1 MAVITRYVDAGS
13 SGGDGTTQNTS
24 GTDAAYA
31 SLSAAL
37 AAESTD
43 LVTAG
48 DRLVIICGGS
58 DADSVAVADNAI
70 GTIPGMT
77 TSATNDITIQADDNH
92 NGVWD
97 DTIYRLDNNGYRAPF
112 SFPTNLH
119 VTVVGLQINQ
129 SRNASG
135 GAGGNII
142 RARSSGAGSGTLDR
156 CLLRHTGSN
165 VDGTG
170 KCNGII
176 TESLTGD
183 FVLNVRNCIIYD
195 PPRNGFQMRMVDT
208 SGGGALHALNCTVI
222 NAGANGFNVA
232 ARSSSGGVGS
242 LRNCIAQD
250 CGINDFG
257 SGGSG
262 ASGTWTQTNNLSKD
276 ATATSTDTD
285 SGATSIINTTLTFRD
300 AAAYDY
306 HLAATDTA
314 AIDAGVDLSGT
325 FTHDID
331 GVARTGTFDIG
342 ADQFVAAVAAGPA
355 LVGTVAQSQTTSV
368 AHTLAAGRGN
378 RIVFGLYGAEDALDT
393 TPTGVTYGGQAM
405 TLLGSHKN
413 TGHNTC
419 VYSFYI
425 LEADLPANGTNT
437 FDASSISNN
446 AYDACTVLCFDNLA
460 QTTESDVL
468 IGDLAIA
475 PSYLSTGGDITVA
488 TNNDLVLF
496 QGHTRD
502 GETFSSTTMDVAAF
516 YDIGAGAAMQMYGYA
531 LTPVAGEFTATVTGT
546 TVIAYPAT
554 IISSWAQLAGSAG
567 SAPSAITL
575 RPSAG
580 VGVEVDL
587 YNVAGIGT
595 QFTITKEAV

>member
-13 SGGDGTTQNTS
+13 SGGDGTSQNTS

-31 SLSAAL
+31 SLQAAL
-37 AAESTD
+37 VGESTD

-48 DRLVIICGGS
+48 DSLVIICGGS
-58 DADSVAVADNAI
+58 DADSVAVANNAI

-97 DTIYRLDNNGYRAPF
+97 DTIYRLDNDGYRAPF
-112 SFPTNLH
+112 SFDTNLH
-119 VTVVGLQINQ
+119 VTIVGLQINQ
-129 SRNASG
+129 SKNASG
-135 GAGGNII
+135 GAGANII
-142 RARSSGAGSGTLDR
+142 RVRGSGDGSGTLDR
-156 CLLRHTGSN
+156 CLLRHNGSN

-170 KCNGII
+170 HCHGIR
-176 TESLTGD
+176 TANNSGD

-195 PPRNGFQMRMVDT
+195 PPRDGFQMRMVNT

-222 NAGANGFNVA
+222 NAGRHGFNVA

-250 CGINDFG
+250 CGSNYSGAVDFG
-257 SGGSG
+257 GGTP
-262 ASGTWTQTNNLSKD
+262 SGTWTQTNNLSKD
-276 ATATSTDTD
+276 ATATNTDTD

-300 AAAYDY
+300 AAADDY

-342 ADQFVAAVAAGPA
+342 ADQFVAAAPA
-355 LVGTVAQSQTTSV
+355 
-368 AHTLAAGRGN
+368 
-378 RIVFGLYGAEDALDT
+378 
-393 TPTGVTYGGQAM
+393 PT
-405 TLLGSHKN
+405 
-413 TGHNTC
+413 
-419 VYSFYI
+419 
-425 LEADLPANGTNT
+425 
-437 FDASSISNN
+437 
-446 AYDACTVLCFDNLA
+446 
-460 QTTESDVL
+460 
-468 IGDLAIA
+468 
-475 PSYLSTGGDITVA
+475 
-488 TNNDLVLF
+488 
-496 QGHTRD
+496 
-502 GETFSSTTMDVAAF
+502 
-516 YDIGAGAAMQMYGYA
+516 
-531 LTPVAGEFTATVTGT
+531 
-546 TVIAYPAT
+546 
-554 IISSWAQLAGSAG
+554 
-567 SAPSAITL
+567 SAITL